1 MKKLLLLLLPFVFL
15 SPALAQ
21 KKMLTLED
29 VYHPEK
35 RLSVEGATPIGFRWL
50 KDGEHY
56 LQRADRGAPLFKVNA
71 LTGERT
77 PLVETDQMEAA
88 FKKVP
93 GLKDDQAKDAARG
106 SFIFS
111 PDESGLFLYLKDD
124 IYYYNLARRQ
134 AKRLT
139 TSPGAENEAD
149 FSPDGK
155 NVAFV
160 RDNNLYVV
168 DVEQGREK
176 QLTTDGS
183 PKRLNGILDWVYQ
196 EEVYGRGDYRAF
208 WWSPDSTRLAF
219 LQLDETDV
227 LTFPVVDLTDVDPK
241 LEQEYYPQAG
251 DPNPKARLGV
261 VSIRSGETQW
271 VDQPKYRP
279 EDEILI
285 VRVAWSPDSRATIY
299 EVQNREQTW
308 LDLNSFEPGRKSAR
322 TLLRETSKAWVDV
335 IGLPI
340 WLQDGSFLWQSAQD
354 GYTHIYHHAADGK
367 LIKAVTSGEWTVT
380 DLYGADTSQD
390 WVYFAA
396 HRENGIDQHLYRV
409 KLDGTG
415 LTRLTE
421 KAGSH
426 AAKFNPAFT
435 LFADT
440 WSDTQTPEQADLYRT
455 EKTQLI
461 RGLAETKES
470 VLKDYR
476 LSPVEFMQV
485 RATDGFL
492 LEASMIKPPDFDPA
506 RKYPV
511 LVYTYAGPQAPT
523 VANSWGRRTYLW
535 HQFLAQQGY
544 IIWDIDPRSSSGKS
558 SALAWPIHHNL
569 GELELRDIEASLDW
583 LKQQPYIDGARIGI
597 WGWSYGGFMSAYAL
611 THSTSF
617 KAGIAGAPVTDWR
630 LYDSIYTERY
640 MGLPAK
646 NREGYDKSSVV
657 KAAKNIHGRLLLLHG
672 LIDDNVHI
680 QNSVMFMYQL
690 QQAGKDFD
698 VMFYPNSRHG
708 VTIPTLVYH
717 LRRLMTEFILKNL

>member
-1 MKKLLLLLLPFVFL
+1 MNKLLPLLLCPLLLTPVVAQQKKL
-15 SPALAQ
+15 
-21 KKMLTLED
+21 TLDD

-35 RLSVEGATPIGFRWL
+35 RLSVEGSMPIGFRWL

-56 LQRADRGAPLFKVNA
+56 LQRAGRATPLVKINA
-71 LTGERT
+71 LTGERS
-77 PLVETDQMEAA
+77 PIVDADQMEAA

-93 GLKDDQAKDAARG
+93 GLKEDQAKSAARG
-106 SFIFS
+106 SFNLS
-111 PDESGLFLYLKDD
+111 PDESGLFLYLNDD
-124 IYYYNLARRQ
+124 IYYYNFARRQ

-139 TSPGAENEAD
+139 SSPGLEKEAD

-168 DVEQGREK
+168 DVDQAREK
-176 QLTTDGS
+176 QLTKDGS
-183 PKRLNGILDWVYQ
+183 PRLLNGILDWVYQ

-227 LTFPVVDLTDVDPK
+227 PTFPVVAQTDVNPT

-251 DPNPKARLGV
+251 DPNPKARLGII
-261 VSIRSGETQW
+261 SIRNGENQW
-271 VDQPKYRP
+271 VDQPKYRR

-285 VRVAWSPDSRATIY
+285 VRVGWTPDSRAAIY

-308 LDLNSFEPGRKSAR
+308 LDLNSFETGRKSSR

-335 IGLPI
+335 IGLPV
-340 WLQDGSFLWQSAQD
+340 WLQDGSFLWQSARS
-354 GYTHIYHHAADGK
+354 GHTHIYHHAADGK
-367 LIKAVTSGEWTVT
+367 LIKAVTSGDWSASN
-380 DLYGADTSQD
+380 LYGADIASG

-396 HRENGIDQHLYRV
+396 KRENATDQHLYRI

-415 LTRLTE
+415 LTRLSQR
-421 KAGSH
+421 AGSH
-426 AAKFNPAFT
+426 SANFNRSFT

-440 WSDTQTPEQADLYRT
+440 WSDVQTPQQTAIYRT
-455 EKTQLI
+455 EKAELV
-461 RGLAETKES
+461 RPLAEAQAS
-470 VLKDYR
+470 VLKDYV

-485 RATDGFL
+485 KAADGFPL
-492 LEASMIKPPDFDPA
+492 DAAMIKPSDFDA
-506 RKYPV
+506 SRKYPV

-523 VANSWGRRTYLW
+523 VANSWGGRAHLW

-544 IIWDIDPRSSSGKS
+544 IIWEIDPRSSSSKS
-558 SALAWPIHHNL
+558 AALAWPIHQNL
-569 GELELRDIEASLDW
+569 GDLELRDIEASLNW
-583 LKQQPYIDGARIGI
+583 LKQQPYVDGSRIGI
-597 WGWSYGGFMSAYAL
+597 WGWSYGGFMAAYAL

-640 MGLPAK
+640 MGLPSK
-646 NREGYDKSSVV
+646 NPQGYEKSSIV
-657 KAAKNIHGRLLLLHG
+657 KAAKNMHGRLLLLHG
-672 LIDDNVHI
+672 LIDDNVHL
-680 QNSVMFMYQL
+680 QNSVMLMFEL
-690 QQAGKDFD
+690 QKAGKDFD

-708 VTIPTLVYH
+708 VTIPALVYH